1 MKIKHL
7 MIAGCLFT
15 AFTLQSCIKEKDLYQ
30 APPTTYSELN
40 LQLDGD
46 YLSTELP
53 MARATTPTKINESET
68 LVGIAITMTP
78 KEGQNPSSKPYAY
91 GIFQL
96 DKAKDPNN
104 LKIKVIDGYTY
115 RISCSM
121 IANAKDSIIK
131 DEKGF
136 FGAPF
141 DLERSGKIKGECLN
155 KFLTAEQA
163 DGIKFLY
170 NIENPRIQ
178 TRNGSQDACN
188 RPFIERY
195 HGLNDKVEVTDGMQN
210 HIMLYRR
217 FFGVKFK
224 QTGLEKGRLRIKLED
239 APSIY
244 LNANADIHKT
254 VESELKMVS
263 MRNLTANIPTGDN
276 QHLTEN
282 VKVEVFWEETPGAEE
297 KTIISSSITFKRNY
311 THSIALTNI
320 EHIGT
325 PSDIGIEVESGEMGE
340 DIEKVDNTCL
350 TDPHKVYEK
359 GIGDLSDMKYK
370 FKYDNTK
377 AESPYRV
384 LSAAADKGTVLTFQE
399 TLPDKTITEFTGQV
413 AVKRTSGGVNGV
425 IEFEA
430 TIAVQSIKRT
440 DPA

>member
-1 MKIKHL
+1 
-7 MIAGCLFT
+7 
-15 AFTLQSCIKEKDLYQ
+15 
-30 APPTTYSELN
+30 
-40 LQLDGD
+40 
-46 YLSTELP
+46 
-53 MARATTPTKINESET
+53 
-68 LVGIAITMTP
+68 
-78 KEGQNPSSKPYAY
+78 
-91 GIFQL
+91 
-96 DKAKDPNN
+96 
-104 LKIKVIDGYTY
+104 
-115 RISCSM
+115 
-121 IANAKDSIIK
+121 
-131 DEKGF
+131 
-136 FGAPF
+136 
-141 DLERSGKIKGECLN
+141 
-155 KFLTAEQA
+155 
-163 DGIKFLY
+163 Y

-340 DIEKVDNTCL
+340 DIEQDI
-350 TDPHKVYEK
+350 PW
-359 GIGDLSDMKYK
+359 
-370 FKYDNTK
+370 
-377 AESPYRV
+377 
-384 LSAAADKGTVLTFQE
+384 Q
-399 TLPDKTITEFTGQV
+399 
-413 AVKRTSGGVNGV
+413 
-425 IEFEA
+425 
-430 TIAVQSIKRT
+430 
-440 DPA
+440 

>member
-7 MIAGCLFT
+7 MITGCLFT
-15 AFTLQSCIKEKDLYQ
+15 AFTLHSCIKEKDLYQ
-30 APPTTYSELN
+30 EPPITYSELN
-40 LQLDGD
+40 LKLDGD
-46 YLSTELP
+46 YFSTELP
-53 MARATTPTKINESET
+53 IARAAKPTTIDENKTI
-68 LVGIAITMTP
+68 VGIAISMTP
-78 KEGQNPSSKPYAY
+78 KNVANSSSKPYAY
-91 GIFQL
+91 GIFEL
-96 DKAKDPNN
+96 EKAKNPDN
-104 LKIKVIDGYTY
+104 LKIRVIDGYTY

-121 IANAKDSIIK
+121 IANAKDSILA
-131 DEKGF
+131 EGNSF
-136 FGAPF
+136 AAPF

-210 HIMLYRR
+210 HIMLYHR

-340 DIEKVDNTCL
+340 DIEQDI
-350 TDPHKVYEK
+350 PW
-359 GIGDLSDMKYK
+359 
-370 FKYDNTK
+370 
-377 AESPYRV
+377 
-384 LSAAADKGTVLTFQE
+384 Q
-399 TLPDKTITEFTGQV
+399 
-413 AVKRTSGGVNGV
+413 
-425 IEFEA
+425 
-430 TIAVQSIKRT
+430 
-440 DPA
+440 

>member
-115 RISCSM
+115 R
-121 IANAKDSIIK
+121 
-131 DEKGF
+131 

-282 VKVEVFWEETPGAEE
+282 VKVAVFWEETPGAEE

-340 DIEKVDNTCL
+340 DIEQDI
-350 TDPHKVYEK
+350 PW
-359 GIGDLSDMKYK
+359 
-370 FKYDNTK
+370 
-377 AESPYRV
+377 
-384 LSAAADKGTVLTFQE
+384 Q
-399 TLPDKTITEFTGQV
+399 
-413 AVKRTSGGVNGV
+413 
-425 IEFEA
+425 
-430 TIAVQSIKRT
+430 
-440 DPA
+440 

>member
-141 DLERSGKIKGECLN
+141 DLERSGTIKGECLN
-155 KFLTAEQA
+155 KFLTAEQVGGA
-163 DGIKFLY
+163 KFHVCNGLYCRTTYVRTIFKAVRMYNNAGIFRSALL
-170 NIENPRIQ
+170 R
-178 TRNGSQDACN
+178 S
-188 RPFIERY
+188 
-195 HGLNDKVEVTDGMQN
+195 
-210 HIMLYRR
+210 
-217 FFGVKFK
+217 
-224 QTGLEKGRLRIKLED
+224 EK
-239 APSIY
+239 P
-244 LNANADIHKT
+244 
-254 VESELKMVS
+254 ESC
-263 MRNLTANIPTGDN
+263 
-276 QHLTEN
+276 
-282 VKVEVFWEETPGAEE
+282 
-297 KTIISSSITFKRNY
+297 RNY
-311 THSIALTNI
+311 YSSFPHSVFALMYHRSWNFNA
-320 EHIGT
+320 GT
-325 PSDIGIEVESGEMGE
+325 DRAF
-340 DIEKVDNTCL
+340 L
-350 TDPHKVYEK
+350 
-359 GIGDLSDMKYK
+359 
-370 FKYDNTK
+370 
-377 AESPYRV
+377 
-384 LSAAADKGTVLTFQE
+384 
-399 TLPDKTITEFTGQV
+399 
-413 AVKRTSGGVNGV
+413 
-425 IEFEA
+425 
-430 TIAVQSIKRT
+430 
-440 DPA
+440 

>member
-121 IANAKDSIIK
+121 IAN
-131 DEKGF
+131 
-136 FGAPF
+136 
-141 DLERSGKIKGECLN
+141 
-155 KFLTAEQA
+155 
-163 DGIKFLY
+163 GIKFLY

-340 DIEKVDNTCL
+340 DIEQDI
-350 TDPHKVYEK
+350 PW
-359 GIGDLSDMKYK
+359 
-370 FKYDNTK
+370 
-377 AESPYRV
+377 
-384 LSAAADKGTVLTFQE
+384 Q
-399 TLPDKTITEFTGQV
+399 
-413 AVKRTSGGVNGV
+413 
-425 IEFEA
+425 
-430 TIAVQSIKRT
+430 
-440 DPA
+440 

>member
-163 DGIKFLY
+163 DGIK
-170 NIENPRIQ
+170 
-178 TRNGSQDACN
+178 
-188 RPFIERY
+188 
-195 HGLNDKVEVTDGMQN
+195 
-210 HIMLYRR
+210 
-217 FFGVKFK
+217 
-224 QTGLEKGRLRIKLED
+224 
-239 APSIY
+239 
-244 LNANADIHKT
+244 
-254 VESELKMVS
+254 
-263 MRNLTANIPTGDN
+263 
-276 QHLTEN
+276 
-282 VKVEVFWEETPGAEE
+282 
-297 KTIISSSITFKRNY
+297 
-311 THSIALTNI
+311 
-320 EHIGT
+320 
-325 PSDIGIEVESGEMGE
+325 
-340 DIEKVDNTCL
+340 
-350 TDPHKVYEK
+350 
-359 GIGDLSDMKYK
+359 
-370 FKYDNTK
+370 
-377 AESPYRV
+377 
-384 LSAAADKGTVLTFQE
+384 
-399 TLPDKTITEFTGQV
+399 TGQTYMGSLPWGKI
-413 AVKRTSGGVNGV
+413 AFCAGLDIMNNALRGLGRYGYQATGRRNRKRL
-425 IEFEA
+425 
-430 TIAVQSIKRT
+430 
-440 DPA
+440 